1 MWPVILPEAD
11 ALLAPVTEIEG
22 VKLACLIDASS
33 GMILASR
40 QERDDDLSVP
50 VAAAGATD
58 IAHVLSLLTS
68 ELTADGFEDVMV
80 TFRDHFQVIRL
91 VQPEAEPR
99 IVLLVILDR
108 SRANLAMARLGIRNF
123 CAGLAS

>member
-1 MWPVILPEAD
+1 MILPEAD
-11 ALLAPVTEIEG
+11 ALLTPVTDIDG

-40 QERDDDLSVP
+40 QESDDDMSVP

-58 IAHVLSLLTS
+58 IAHVLALLTS
-68 ELTADGFEDVMV
+68 ELATGGFEDVMV

-91 VQPEAEPR
+91 VQPDAEPR
-99 IVLLVILDR
+99 ILLLVILDR
-108 SRANLAMARLGIRNF
+108 LRANLAMARLGIRNF
-123 CAGLAS
+123 CADLAAS

>member
-1 MWPVILPEAD
+1 MPEAD

-22 VKLACLIDASS
+22 VRLACLIDASS

-40 QERDDDLSVP
+40 QQRDDDLSLP

-58 IAHVLSLLTS
+58 ITHVLALLTS
-68 ELTADGFEDVMV
+68 ELSAEGPEDVMV

-91 VQPEAEPR
+91 VRPDAEPR
-99 IVLLVILDR
+99 ILLLVILDR
-108 SRANLAMARLGIRNF
+108 LRANLAMARLSIRNF
-123 CAGLAS
+123 CADLAAAS

>member
-1 MWPVILPEAD
+1 MILPEAD
-11 ALLAPVTEIEG
+11 ALLTPVTDIDG

-40 QERDDDLSVP
+40 QESDDDMSVP

-58 IAHVLSLLTS
+58 IAHVLALLTS
-68 ELTADGFEDVMV
+68 ELATDGFEDVMV

-91 VQPEAEPR
+91 VQPDAEPR
-99 IVLLVILDR
+99 ILLLVILDR
-108 SRANLAMARLGIRNF
+108 LRANLAMARLGIRNF
-123 CAGLAS
+123 CADLAAS